1 MKVLKVGHG
10 YIRDISTLLSNG
22 AEVQEN
28 LVMIAGLSCREYIIG
43 SYGVI
48 ETSVDLCADLLV
60 PESSLL
66 HRSGRTGSYTASASL
81 TETCVD
87 EALECSVGLLDE
99 RDCVEITASDT
110 DSTSIT
116 A

>member
-43 SYGVI
+43 NKFRILKTTRNNAKAVLFERGQNGWEKTGLMSYAV
-48 ETSVDLCADLLV
+48 LFLYHLV
-60 PESSLL
+60 KFREWVFENNKQ
-66 HRSGRTGSYTASASL
+66 GGITNN
-81 TETCVD
+81 
-87 EALECSVGLLDE
+87 LDG
-99 RDCVEITASDT
+99 
-110 DSTSIT
+110 
-116 A
+116 